1 MIPDFEDGVLAVR
14 RDANALATVALVL
27 GASDVDSTRKASAS
41 ALVAAAQ
48 KLESA
53 KSVAEVKSAYASLV
67 KARAAQDGVRREWE
81 KVATLKPLMK
91 YALPSLSTEI
101 KRLARN
107 EKTFLR
113 KANTKKVINA
123 STTMV
128 AIALGA
134 RENVDETL
142 APDEDEVWRDYC
154 ERLANAALEF
164 NEHATAVAAGKGS
177 FDDMKAAH
185 KAVEETCSS
194 TCHEKF
200 GGQTAE

>member
-1 MIPDFEDGVLAVR
+1 MRLFLCCVCGLLFCLPE
-14 RDANALATVALVL
+14 
-27 GASDVDSTRKASAS
+27 
-41 ALVAAAQ
+41 AAAARQ
-48 KLESA
+48 LPVHELNYFQA
-53 KSVAEVKSAYASLV
+53 YETQVDGQDAWRIEIGINRPDVAY
-67 KARAAQDGVRREWE
+67 
-81 KVATLKPLMK
+81 TL
-91 YALPSLSTEI
+91 
-101 KRLARN
+101 R

>member
-1 MIPDFEDGVLAVR
+1 MIPDFEDGVIAVR

-27 GASDVDSTRKASAS
+27 GSSEADSQRKGSAPG
-41 ALVAAAQ
+41 LVAAAQ

-53 KSVAEVKSAYASLV
+53 KSVAEVKSAYQALIAARDGKGGGKLEWSKVASL
-67 KARAAQDGVRREWE
+67 R
-81 KVATLKPLMK
+81 PLMK

-113 KANTKKVINA
+113 KANTQKVIDA
-123 STTMV
+123 STIMV

-142 APDEDEVWRDYC
+142 APEEDEVWRGYC
-154 ERLANAALEF
+154 DRLANAALEF
-164 NEHATAVAAGKGS
+164 NENATAVAAGQGS
-177 FDDMKAAH
+177 FDDMKAAY
-185 KAVEETCSS
+185 KTVEETCSS